1 MHRLIITGIILTFL
15 FSFTGCITDDDG
27 GTGGGSP
34 DIVAKFI
41 GKWQVTDSKA
51 KLNYEVKIERDVLY
65 DTKIILKNFA
75 GVGSQISGSVVGN
88 AVVIEQQTTNG
99 YDIEGTGSYANNKLL
114 NFTFLL
120 SDGIDEEMRKAEFVR

>member
-1 MHRLIITGIILTFL
+1 MNRFIITTLILTFL
-15 FSFTGCITDDDG
+15 FSFTGCTTDDDG

-41 GKWQVTDSKA
+41 GTWQVTDNKA
-51 KLNYEVKIERDVLY
+51 KLNYEVIIERNVLY

-75 GVGSQISGSVVGN
+75 GVGGQVSGSVVGN
-88 AVVIEQQTTNG
+88 AIVIEQQSTNG
-99 YDIEGTGSYANNKLL
+99 YGIEGTGSYSNNKLL

-120 SDGIDEEMRKAEFVR
+120 SDGIDEEMRKAKFTR

>member
-1 MHRLIITGIILTFL
+1 MTRLLISGIILAFL
-15 FSFTGCITDDDG
+15 LSFTGCISDEDG

-41 GKWQVTDSKA
+41 GTWQVTDSKA
-51 KLNYEVKIERDVLY
+51 RLNYEVKIERDALS

-75 GVGSQISGSVVGN
+75 GIGGQVKGGVVGN
-88 AVVIEQQTTNG
+88 AVVIEQQSTSG
-99 YDIEGTGSYANNKLL
+99 YDIEGTGSYSNSQLL